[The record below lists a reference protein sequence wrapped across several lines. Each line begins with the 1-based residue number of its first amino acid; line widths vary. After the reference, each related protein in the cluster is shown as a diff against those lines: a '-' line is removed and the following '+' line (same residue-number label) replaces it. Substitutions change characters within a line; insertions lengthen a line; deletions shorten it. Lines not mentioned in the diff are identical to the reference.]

1 MEDQCRDQKMQL
13 MENNRWSF
21 ISPEEEAGCQTEL
34 VAICQMTHMHEPFG
48 VGLDY
53 ILDVPPVPECT
64 P

>member
-1 MEDQCRDQKMQL
+1 

-53 ILDVPPVPECT
+53 ILDVPPVPECI